1 MEEQLAPP
9 RCKKLESVMELKR
22 VHVSIPHGR
31 HGARV
36 QHSGVEIL
44 KQAVDRLMR
53 ESIKCGEYH
62 VISRP

>member
-1 MEEQLAPP
+1 
-9 RCKKLESVMELKR
+9 MELKR
-22 VHVSIPHGR
+22 LHVSIPHGR

-44 KQAVDRLMR
+44 KQAVDRFMK
-53 ESIKCGEYH
+53 ESNVGEHH